1 LRQVSDRQFHRPTN
15 WNASNAFVLVDPGVR
30 RQVLFGFLTHGFQ
43 LFHAL
48 FRARFF
54 VIASAR
60 HGPNYREHDYAK
72 QCEEKHDP

>member
-1 LRQVSDRQFHRPTN
+1 LRQVSHCQFHRPTN
-15 WNASNAFVLVDPGVR
+15 WNASNAFVLIDPGVR
-30 RQVLFGFLTHGFQ
+30 RQLLFGFLAQGFQ

-48 FRARFF
+48 SCPRFF

-60 HGPNYREHDYAK
+60 HGPNNREHDYAK